1 MAESHVVSGLVAK
14 RSELAGLVQHY
25 QTEISRMTGDLTH
38 IDATIKLFA
47 PEFDLRTL
55 RAKEHR
61 ERNQYFKLG
70 ECQRMTLDI
79 LREAESA
86 LTSRQIAAE
95 LLQRKALEL
104 SSEKIDLFQKSA
116 LAVLK
121 RLEDKG
127 LVKQGDTQG
136 VSHTWKI
143 V

>member
-14 RSELAGLVQHY
+14 RSKLAGLVQHY
-25 QTEISRMTGDLTH
+25 QTEISRITGDLSH

-47 PEFDLRTL
+47 PEFDLRTV
-55 RAKEHR
+55 RTKEHR

-79 LREAESA
+79 LREADSA
-86 LTSRQIAAE
+86 LTSRQIAADM
-95 LLQRKALEL
+95 LRRKALEL
-104 SSEKIDLFQKSA
+104 SAEKIELFQKSS

-127 LVKQGDTQG
+127 LVRQGDTKG
-136 VSHTWKI
+136 VSHTWEI